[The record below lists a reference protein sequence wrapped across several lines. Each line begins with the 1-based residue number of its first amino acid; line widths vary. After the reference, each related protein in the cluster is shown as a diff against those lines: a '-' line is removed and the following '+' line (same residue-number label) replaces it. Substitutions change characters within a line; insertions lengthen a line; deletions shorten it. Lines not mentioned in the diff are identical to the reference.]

1 MINIDSLLFGGRTR
15 LTVKAWM
22 KRATRPIT
30 TTVLAGEIDSPT
42 ARELVR
48 CAYELSKIDPD
59 NEAGFDAA
67 VESFNAAESAFLAAH
82 SDTEVEL

>member
-1 MINIDSLLFGGRTR
+1 
-15 LTVKAWM
+15 
-22 KRATRPIT
+22 
-30 TTVLAGEIDSPT
+30 
-42 ARELVR
+42 VR

>member
-22 KRATRPIT
+22 QRTTRPIT